1 MKGARKLKKK
11 IWHKLVMICFL
22 TFACCM
28 SYHNSSVQAATK
40 KYHTKKYYKSRKV
53 KIQTSATTNYGEILY
68 YAKHKERTVIK
79 KTKKVKTVFYKHTK
93 TVTTTKKVKK
103 TKKKYEYSKRK
114 PVIEDVKW
122 YLPDKVYQ
130 DFKNEKYH
138 VIQDPGSKLFKDTVN
153 LGVFSARKKA
163 VILREYQSDQKVLLH
178 EMGHYVDLKNNF
190 GSLSQEFIQIYHLE
204 SKKIDSLSYSRK
216 DSKEYFAEAFM
227 MYCKYPYTLKKEFPK
242 TYNYIAQTL
251 QDI

>member
-1 MKGARKLKKK
+1 MSQPQ
-11 IWHKLVMICFL
+11 LVRTAKCFSKHFVRDGQL
-22 TFACCM
+22 
-28 SYHNSSVQAATK
+28 
-40 KYHTKKYYKSRKV
+40 SRLLETPSIGIMYRMGV
-53 KIQTSATTNYGEILY
+53 VV
-68 YAKHKERTVIK
+68 H
-79 KTKKVKTVFYKHTK
+79 
-93 TVTTTKKVKK
+93 
-103 TKKKYEYSKRK
+103 
-114 PVIEDVKW
+114 
-122 YLPDKVYQ
+122 Q

-227 MYCKYPYTLKKEFPK
+227 MYCKYPYTLKNKFPK

-251 QDI
+251 QNI

>member
-1 MKGARKLKKK
+1 
-11 IWHKLVMICFL
+11 
-22 TFACCM
+22 M

-79 KTKKVKTVFYKHTK
+79 KTKIVKTVFYKHTK

-103 TKKKYEYSKRK
+103 TKKKYQYSKRK

-163 VILREYQSDQKVLLH
+163 VI
-178 EMGHYVDLKNNF
+178 
-190 GSLSQEFIQIYHLE
+190 
-204 SKKIDSLSYSRK
+204 
-216 DSKEYFAEAFM
+216 
-227 MYCKYPYTLKKEFPK
+227 
-242 TYNYIAQTL
+242 
-251 QDI
+251 

>member
-1 MKGARKLKKK
+1 MG
-11 IWHKLVMICFL
+11 
-22 TFACCM
+22 
-28 SYHNSSVQAATK
+28 
-40 KYHTKKYYKSRKV
+40 KYYIMQSIKSELLLKR
-53 KIQTSATTNYGEILY
+53 Q
-68 YAKHKERTVIK
+68 
-79 KTKKVKTVFYKHTK
+79 KKVKTVFYKHTK

-103 TKKKYEYSKRK
+103 TKKKYQYSKRK

-204 SKKIDSLSYSRK
+204 SKKIDSLSYSRE

-227 MYCKYPYTLKKEFPK
+227 MYCKYPYTLKNEFPK

>member
-1 MKGARKLKKK
+1 M
-11 IWHKLVMICFL
+11 
-22 TFACCM
+22 
-28 SYHNSSVQAATK
+28 
-40 KYHTKKYYKSRKV
+40 
-53 KIQTSATTNYGEILY
+53 
-68 YAKHKERTVIK
+68 
-79 KTKKVKTVFYKHTK
+79 
-93 TVTTTKKVKK
+93 
-103 TKKKYEYSKRK
+103 
-114 PVIEDVKW
+114 IEDVKW

-190 GSLSQEFIQIYHLE
+190 GSLSQEFIQIYQSE
-204 SKKIDSLSYSRK
+204 SKTIDSLSYSRK
-216 DSKEYFAEAFM
+216 DSKEYFADAFM
-227 MYCKYPYTLKKEFPK
+227 MYCKYPYTLKNKFPK